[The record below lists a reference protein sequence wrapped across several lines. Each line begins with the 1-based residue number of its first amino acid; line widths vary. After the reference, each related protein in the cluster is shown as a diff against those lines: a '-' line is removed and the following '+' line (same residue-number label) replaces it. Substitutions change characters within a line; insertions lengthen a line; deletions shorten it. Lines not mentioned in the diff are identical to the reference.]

1 MTSLEERLMT
11 SLEEGLVVIGR
22 RVDDVIERRVGSH

>member
-1 MTSLEERLMT
+1 MT

-22 RVDDVIERRVGSH
+22 RVDDVIGRRVGSHWKKG